1 MNPDSRAIAD
11 ILSAAGTIAVVGLSA
26 DPSRTSYRIA
36 AYLQE
41 AGYRVI
47 PVNPNVDRVLGEK
60 AYSRLGEIEE
70 RVDIVNVFRRSGEIP
85 ALADEA
91 LKKRPRAFWMQK
103 GISHPAAARRL
114 EEAGIAAIQ
123 DLCIKVAHS
132 GLAPTPR

>member
-26 DPSRTSYRIA
+26 DPSRTSHRIA

-41 AGYRVI
+41 AGYRVV
-47 PVNPNVDRVLGEK
+47 PVNPNVERVLGEK
-60 AYSRLGEIEE
+60 AHSRLGEIEE

-103 GISHPAAARRL
+103 GVPHPAAARRL
-114 EEAGIAAIQ
+114 EVAGIASIQ
-123 DLCIKVAHS
+123 DLCIKVAHR
-132 GLAPTPR
+132 GLAPTPL